1 MKVFLTGGTGF
12 IGSRI
17 ATGLRDRGD
26 EVVAL
31 VRTPSKA
38 SALEAA
44 GCGLMPGD
52 LRDIDAIRAG
62 MSDCQ
67 AVIHAAAM
75 YEVGIK
81 RSMHRPMY
89 EANVVGTRNVLEA
102 ALELGIPRAIYV
114 STIGVLGDTKGKVLD
129 ETYFSNLATFGTYYE
144 ETKHQAHLVTLE
156 LIARGLPCIIVMP
169 GVTYGPG
176 DPSAMGQLVDR
187 FVNKKLPALPL
198 PTLGGNYGHRDDI
211 VSGIL
216 LALDKGR
223 RGETYVLGGEIA
235 RQKEFV
241 AKLAAQLGRKPPPD
255 LPTVFL
261 KIMAPLGPVVGP
273 LLDLP
278 PNLHEAAASDGAT
291 FWATHEKAVREL
303 GYSPRTIAQGIKDLL
318 AESGIPAA

>member
-17 ATGLRDRGD
+17 AIKLRERGD
-26 EVVAL
+26 EVIAL
-31 VRTPSKA
+31 VRTASKA
-38 SALEAA
+38 TVLEQA
-44 GCGLMPGD
+44 GCESMPGD
-52 LRDIDAIRAG
+52 LGDIDAIRAG
-62 MSDCQ
+62 MSECQ

-81 RSMHRPMY
+81 ESQRPAMY
-89 EANVVGTRNVLEA
+89 QANVVGTRNVLEA
-102 ALELGIPRAIYV
+102 ALELGVPRAVYV
-114 STIGVLGDTKGKVLD
+114 STIGVFGDTKGKVVD
-129 ETYFSNLATFGTYYE
+129 ETHFSNLATFGTYYE

-169 GVTYGPG
+169 GVTYGPN

-187 FVNKKLPALPL
+187 FVKKKLPALPL
-198 PTLGGNYGHRDDI
+198 PTLGGNYGHLDDI

-223 RGETYVLGGEIA
+223 AEDSYILGGEIA
-235 RQKEFV
+235 RQKDFV
-241 AKLAAQLGRKPPPD
+241 AKLAAQLGRKPPPH
-255 LPTVFL
+255 LPTIFL
-261 KIMAPLGPVVGP
+261 KAIAPLGPVLGP

-278 PNLHEAAASDGAT
+278 PNLREALASGDAT

-303 GYSPRTIAQGIKDLL
+303 GYNPRNIDEGIKDLL
-318 AESGIPAA
+318 AAR

>member
-1 MKVFLTGGTGF
+1 MKIFLTGGTGF
-12 IGSRI
+12 IGSGI
-17 ATGLRDRGD
+17 ATRLRERGD
-26 EVVAL
+26 EVIAL

-38 SALEAA
+38 TALERA
-44 GCGLMPGD
+44 GCELMPGD
-52 LRDIDAIRAG
+52 LGDIDAIRAG

-67 AVIHAAAM
+67 SVIHAAAM

-81 RSMHRPMY
+81 KSQHHAMY

-102 ALELGIPRAIYV
+102 ALELGIPRAVYV
-114 STIGVLGDTKGKVLD
+114 STIGVFGDTKGKVVD
-129 ETYFSNLATFGTYYE
+129 ETHFSNLATFGTYYE

-169 GVTYGPG
+169 GVTYGPE

-211 VSGIL
+211 VAGIL

-223 RGETYVLGGEIA
+223 TGETYILGGEIA
-235 RQKEFV
+235 RQKDFV
-241 AKLAAQLGRKPPPD
+241 AQLAAQLGRKPPLD
-255 LPTVFL
+255 LPSIFL
-261 KIMAPLGPVVGP
+261 RAMAPFGPVVGP

-278 PNLHEAAASDGAT
+278 PNLHEATASDGAT
-291 FWATHEKAVREL
+291 FWATHDKAIREL
-303 GYSPRTIAQGIKDLL
+303 GYSPRNIEQGIKDLL
-318 AESGIPAA
+318 AER